1 MTLKLFGGFAKGFP
15 LQTPKTNLFRPTLT
29 TLRRKIFDSYQS
41 FEGYK
46 FYDLCAGSGAVGLEA
61 LSYGAD
67 ECILT
72 EVNSKTFSFLK
83 KNASEFSKK
92 WEVKL
97 QYQKVDGLRWLAK
110 NIDQINCEDSV
121 LFFDP
126 PYEKVELYHEFF
138 KLVEPSFKGDILI
151 ESDRQ
156 KGIKIED
163 IPSFLEQVKTF
174 TQGTSFIT
182 LCRHCHI

>member
-41 FEGYK
+41 FEGLN
-46 FYDLCAGSGAVGLEA
+46 FYDLCGGSGAVGLEA

-67 ECILT
+67 SCTLT
-72 EVNSKTFSFLK
+72 ELNSKTFGFLK
-83 KNASEFSKK
+83 KNVIEFTKK
-92 WEVKL
+92 HDVKI
-97 QYQKVDGLRWLAK
+97 QYQKIDGLKWLSK
-110 NIDQINCEDSV
+110 NLDTINQENSV

-126 PYEKVELYHEFF
+126 PYEKIQLYKDFF
-138 KLVEPSFKGDILI
+138 NLIESGFKGDILI
-151 ESDRQ
+151 ESDKQ
-156 KGIKIED
+156 KGIKPED
-163 IPSFLEQVKTF
+163 IPPFLEQVKTF